1 MKMISELLEKKIKI
15 HYKKKKKIDAGTS
28 KSPRGD
34 FKWLEENTH
43 VIVKAK
49 IPLVRRT
56 KLPWWSNFSCKKN
69 KECLFKSIITLNT
82 DTK

>member
-1 MKMISELLEKKIKI
+1 MYMKMISELLEKKIKI

-28 KSPRGD
+28 KSPTKNLFRGD
-34 FKWLEENTH
+34 FKCLEENTH

-56 KLPWWSNFSCKKN
+56 KLP
-69 KECLFKSIITLNT
+69 
-82 DTK
+82 